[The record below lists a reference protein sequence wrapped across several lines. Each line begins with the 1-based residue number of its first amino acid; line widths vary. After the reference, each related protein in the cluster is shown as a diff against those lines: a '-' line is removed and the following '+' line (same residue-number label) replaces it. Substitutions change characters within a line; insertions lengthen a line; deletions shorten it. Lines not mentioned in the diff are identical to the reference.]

1 MCRWP
6 FPGGKEM
13 VEAIPM
19 EKVRRA
25 AHLILFRRGRK
36 PGARDW
42 ELRNSLGK
50 NYPAVIA
57 RLRDLLK
64 EADLDVKEVQEPGLL
79 GSEGGRRYVAVLRGS
94 MTPVEAKLCG
104 WRIDNLAALA
114 ASLTLVL
121 AREGR
126 APRED
131 VEEMLRE
138 RIGRWRAASLLDTF
152 LRNGYLEED
161 DEGFLSLG
169 WRTYA
174 EVDVQELVAKLL
186 SAPSAEGLQG
196 D

>member
-1 MCRWP
+1 
-6 FPGGKEM
+6 
-13 VEAIPM
+13 M
-19 EKVRRA
+19 EKVRKA

-42 ELRNSLGK
+42 ELRSSLGK
-50 NYPAVIA
+50 GYPSVIA
-57 RLRDLLK
+57 RLKDLLK
-64 EADLDVKEVQEPGLL
+64 DVDLDIREVQEPGPL
-79 GSEGGRRYVAVLRGS
+79 GGEGGRRYVAVIRGT
-94 MTPVEAKLCG
+94 MTPQEAKLCG

-121 AREGR
+121 AKEGR

-131 VEEMLRE
+131 VEEMLRD

-152 LRNGYLEED
+152 VRSGYLEED

-174 EVDVQELVAKLL
+174 EVDMQELIAKLL
-186 SAPSAEGLQG
+186 AAPSRPSQE
-196 D
+196 DEDR